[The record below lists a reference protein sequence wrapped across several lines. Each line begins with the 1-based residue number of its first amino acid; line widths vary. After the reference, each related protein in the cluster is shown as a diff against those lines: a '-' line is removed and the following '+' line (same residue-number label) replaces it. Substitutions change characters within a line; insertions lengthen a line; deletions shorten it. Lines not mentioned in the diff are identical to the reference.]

1 MQSVIR
7 LAFANPRIREN
18 LHVLP
23 VMSDSVSELFHSNKW
38 IDKHPTPMVRNNL
51 FDYFSGEAYYTS
63 KEWEIF
69 VPTTFVENST
79 GTIVAMGMLGCFI
92 EIETV
97 KVENSIDV
105 QIDLN
110 SLGERVTSIVH
121 VIHDGTLDP
130 ETLTSIKS
138 GSLMRAKANGKRVY
152 NVPITL
158 FNDDTSGNV
167 SKKWNKYESWEFSL
181 AGLPFHLTQRLENI
195 FFVCTSKTL
204 SAVESGAVICTC
216 MKELRNGIVVRD
228 CLLNEDVL
236 VIGLY
241 AIQILGDNP
250 SHSAIVSHTG
260 VTSHFPCRICEIT
273 KPNSVESLI
282 SYLCDP
288 SPMVGLRSFNH
299 IKKQLAEARYD
310 ILHSETTPAAAGARI
325 VKYAIRA
332 TIEGLTTEE
341 KQVLKARVDGTSQK
355 EFVTHLHG
363 HSAVQYVKSMNGK
376 DFRTWVQIAP
386 FALSTVITE
395 EELEMWT
402 CLSSLTAYLYC
413 SEISN
418 FENYIH
424 NLKGRLDQFVLAAA
438 KTKYF
443 PVFVKPKLHLLRH
456 IIYFIETIGPGR
468 LYATEVFESF
478 NKVIRM
484 CIYHTTRLNPSRDVA
499 LQFANYMCLNHIADG
514 GLFKVDGEFLSNTN
528 FQSYCRSTS
537 SISVDKFR
545 LDAFVVICGEPRIF
559 MKIVNVDS
567 KHERLSGLQYVLMNG
582 VQFVSCPVLEPT
594 LTVVHCTFASAA
606 LINVQHLCD
615 NFCKVTTKRNFD
627 ATKHDSILS
636 HVGAKVVI
644 NLFSFHTQKLVFD
657 LVADVAVVEAA
668 DMEAALTEGYEVWEE
683 SKKPKV
689 KGKGKGKAKGK
700 GKQKSSVNDDSDY
713 EE

>member
-1 MQSVIR
+1 MH
-7 LAFANPRIREN
+7 ET
-18 LHVLP
+18 
-23 VMSDSVSELFHSNKW
+23 FHS
-38 IDKHPTPMVRNNL
+38 IM
-51 FDYFSGEAYYTS
+51 
-63 KEWEIF
+63 
-69 VPTTFVENST
+69 
-79 GTIVAMGMLGCFI
+79 
-92 EIETV
+92 
-97 KVENSIDV
+97 
-105 QIDLN
+105 
-110 SLGERVTSIVH
+110 
-121 VIHDGTLDP
+121 
-130 ETLTSIKS
+130 
-138 GSLMRAKANGKRVY
+138 
-152 NVPITL
+152 
-158 FNDDTSGNV
+158 
-167 SKKWNKYESWEFSL
+167 
-181 AGLPFHLTQRLENI
+181 
-195 FFVCTSKTL
+195 
-204 SAVESGAVICTC
+204 
-216 MKELRNGIVVRD
+216 
-228 CLLNEDVL
+228 
-236 VIGLY
+236 
-241 AIQILGDNP
+241 
-250 SHSAIVSHTG
+250 
-260 VTSHFPCRICEIT
+260 
-273 KPNSVESLI
+273 
-282 SYLCDP
+282 
-288 SPMVGLRSFNH
+288 H
-299 IKKQLAEARYD
+299 I
-310 ILHSETTPAAAGARI
+310 ISETTPAAAGASLQSKGIKDVFFSRFLKSAFQLPWMNSFLGDEEEEPYFEGPSDTPVELLHCLLLGI

-424 NLKGRLDQFVLAAA
+424 NLKGCLDQFVLAAA

-443 PVFVKPKLHLLRH
+443 PVFVKPKLHLLCH

-644 NLFSFHTQKLVFD
+644 NLFSFHTQKLVYD

-668 DMEAALTEGYEVWEE
+668 EMEAALTEGYEVWEE

>member
-1 MQSVIR
+1 
-7 LAFANPRIREN
+7 
-18 LHVLP
+18 
-23 VMSDSVSELFHSNKW
+23 
-38 IDKHPTPMVRNNL
+38 
-51 FDYFSGEAYYTS
+51 
-63 KEWEIF
+63 
-69 VPTTFVENST
+69 
-79 GTIVAMGMLGCFI
+79 
-92 EIETV
+92 
-97 KVENSIDV
+97 
-105 QIDLN
+105 
-110 SLGERVTSIVH
+110 
-121 VIHDGTLDP
+121 
-130 ETLTSIKS
+130 
-138 GSLMRAKANGKRVY
+138 MRAKANGKRVY

-260 VTSHFPCRICEIT
+260 VTSHFPCRICEII

-288 SPMVGLRSFNH
+288 SPMVGLRSFNQ

-310 ILHSETTPAAAGARI
+310 ILHSETTPAAAEEEPYFEGPSDTPVELLHCLLLGI

-355 EFVTHLHG
+355 EFVTHFFSFCGKKTKCGMLYLIITQ
-363 HSAVQYVKSMNGK
+363 VQYVKSMNGK

-484 CIYHTTRLNPSRDVA
+484 CIYHTTRLNPSRDV
-499 LQFANYMCLNHIADG
+499 
-514 GLFKVDGEFLSNTN
+514 
-528 FQSYCRSTS
+528 
-537 SISVDKFR
+537 
-545 LDAFVVICGEPRIF
+545 
-559 MKIVNVDS
+559 
-567 KHERLSGLQYVLMNG
+567 
-582 VQFVSCPVLEPT
+582 
-594 LTVVHCTFASAA
+594 
-606 LINVQHLCD
+606 
-615 NFCKVTTKRNFD
+615 
-627 ATKHDSILS
+627 
-636 HVGAKVVI
+636 
-644 NLFSFHTQKLVFD
+644 
-657 LVADVAVVEAA
+657 
-668 DMEAALTEGYEVWEE
+668 
-683 SKKPKV
+683 
-689 KGKGKGKAKGK
+689 
-700 GKQKSSVNDDSDY
+700 
-713 EE
+713 